1 MTKQLE
7 FIDAL
12 VADGQTAFTFAE
24 ATKRLNV
31 SPSATANAL
40 RQLQQKGLVCR
51 ISRGIYAIRPLGA
64 LGTSMATEDPSG
76 AVKLAFGERQ
86 HRIGYLSAL
95 AEFDLLTHPV
105 RSVYVACTSQ
115 VRSKSVSWRPLHS
128 VIERPET
135 IHLETWDYGTT
146 KCSTLERAL
155 LESALRIDLV
165 GSIERFAEALQGG
178 LEQADA
184 SRIAALAVR
193 LGPRGLAAE
202 RRLASVAHAMGM
214 THIAVE
220 PIAGS
225 MIRLDPREPEVEW
238 VDERFRV
245 SWHLGVD
252 ELRASVQN

>member
-12 VADGQTAFTFAE
+12 VADGQTAFSFAE

-31 SPSATANAL
+31 SPTATANAL
-40 RQLQQKGLVCR
+40 RQLQHKGFVSR
-51 ISRGIYAIRPLGA
+51 VSRGTYAIRPLGA
-64 LGTSMATEDPSG
+64 LGTSMATEDLPG

-115 VRSKSVSWRPLHS
+115 VRFDSVSRRPLHS

-135 IHLETWDYGTT
+135 IHLETWDHGST

-165 GSIERFAEALQGG
+165 GSVERFAEALQGG

-184 SRIAALAVR
+184 ARIAALAVR

-202 RRLASVAHAMGM
+202 RRLASVAHAVGM
-214 THIAVE
+214 TYPVAE
-220 PIAGS
+220 PHAGS
-225 MIRLDPREPEVEW
+225 MIRLDPRENEVTW
-238 VDERFRV
+238 IDDRFRV
-245 SWHLGVD
+245 SWHLDVD
-252 ELRASVQN
+252 ELRASVEN